1 MKVFSLILFVLLSQ
15 INFCQTTA
23 QKLLHGKILV
33 ESGNPGGVSIIN
45 LVNEK
50 STVSDNNGEFSIL
63 AKAED
68 LLVFSAVNL
77 EYHRR
82 TIEDNDLTSDTLLIK
97 MIPKSIELKE
107 VIVTKRVE
115 ISAVSLGISPKGI
128 KQYTPA
134 ERKLKTAGDFKPIH
148 LLGLLGSTLDV
159 DPILNAVSGR
169 TTMLKKELA
178 VEKKDLLLKQLNN
191 MYDENYFVNRL
202 KIPLE
207 HIKGFG
213 YYIIENEKFTTALKS
228 KNKAITKF
236 LMGELAVKY
245 NEMISVKK

>member
-1 MKVFSLILFVLLSQ
+1 M
-15 INFCQTTA
+15 
-23 QKLLHGKILV
+23 
-33 ESGNPGGVSIIN
+33 
-45 LVNEK
+45 
-50 STVSDNNGEFSIL
+50 

-82 TIEDNDLTSDTLLIK
+82 TIEENDLTSDTLLIK

-107 VIVTKRVE
+107 VVVTKRPE
-115 ISAVSLGISPKGI
+115 ISAISLGISQKEI
-128 KQYTPA
+128 KPYTTA
-134 ERKLKTAGDFKPIH
+134 EKKLKTAGDFKPIH
-148 LLGLLGSTLDV
+148 LLGLLGGSLEV
-159 DPILNAVSGR
+159 DPILNAISGR
-169 TTMLKKELA
+169 TAMLKKELEI
-178 VEKKDLLLKQLNN
+178 EKKELLLKQLND

-228 KNKAITKF
+228 KNKAMTKF

-245 NEMISVKK
+245 NEMILNKK

>member
-1 MKVFSLILFVLLSQ
+1 M
-15 INFCQTTA
+15 
-23 QKLLHGKILV
+23 
-33 ESGNPGGVSIIN
+33 
-45 LVNEK
+45 
-50 STVSDNNGEFSIL
+50 

-82 TIEDNDLTSDTLLIK
+82 TIEENDLTSDALLIK

-107 VIVTKRVE
+107 VVVTKRPE
-115 ISAVSLGISPKGI
+115 ISAISLGISQKEI
-128 KQYTPA
+128 KPYTTA

-148 LLGLLGSTLDV
+148 LLSLLGGSLEV
-159 DPILNAVSGR
+159 DPILNAISGR
-169 TTMLKKELA
+169 TAMLKKELA
-178 VEKKDLLLKQLNN
+178 VEKKELLLKQLND
-191 MYDENYFVNRL
+191 MYYENYFVNRL

-228 KNKAITKF
+228 KNKAMIKF

-245 NEMISVKK
+245 NEMILNKK